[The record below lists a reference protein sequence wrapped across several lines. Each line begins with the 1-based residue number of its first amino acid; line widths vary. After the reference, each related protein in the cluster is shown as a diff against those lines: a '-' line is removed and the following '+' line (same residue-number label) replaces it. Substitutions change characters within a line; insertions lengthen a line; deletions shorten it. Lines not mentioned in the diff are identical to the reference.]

1 MSAQRQASS
10 SYIQPTTFEIMRSA
24 TELMQAE
31 AQAILRI
38 SQQLP
43 LGFAE
48 AVQQLQACRGCV
60 VVTGIGKAGWVGQ
73 KISASLASTGTRSHF
88 LHPAEAIHGD
98 LGRIA
103 ADDWILALSNSGETD
118 ELTRILPHLK
128 RLSAGLVA
136 ITAGATSTLAQA
148 ADIVIAYG
156 KQPEAC
162 HLGLAPSTSTSVMLA
177 LGDALALVLSRLK
190 KFEPLDFARYHPGG
204 SLGRKLATVDE
215 IMRGIDKCRV
225 AREHELVRE
234 IYVRSSVTERRIG
247 VILVVDEHGKLSGLF
262 TDSDLARLLERR
274 RDGLLDRPINEVMTR
289 RPLTVT
295 SGASAQ
301 IAVDCLAAHN
311 ISELPVVN
319 SCGEPQGVI
328 DITDVIGM
336 LPTV

>member
-1 MSAQRQASS
+1 MTAQRAQS
-10 SYIQPTTFEIMRSA
+10 QELHPTTFEVLRAAS
-24 TELMQAE
+24 ELLNQE
-31 AQAILRI
+31 AQAIARTA
-38 SQQLP
+38 QHLP
-43 LGFAE
+43 LGFAD
-48 AVQQLQACRGCV
+48 AVLQLRQCQGCV

-103 ADDWILALSNSGETD
+103 PEDWIVALSNSGETE

-128 RLSAGLVA
+128 RLSAGIVA
-136 ITAGATSTLAQA
+136 ITAGEKSSLAQA
-148 ADIVIAYG
+148 ADIVIAFG
-156 KQPEAC
+156 KQIEAC

-177 LGDALALVLSRLK
+177 VGDALALVLSRLK
-190 KFEPLDFARYHPGG
+190 RFEPLDFARFHPGG
-204 SLGRKLATVDE
+204 ALGRKLATVDD

-225 AREHELVRE
+225 AQEHELVRE
-234 IYVRSSVTERRIG
+234 IYVRSSVSERRIG
-247 VILVVDEHGKLSGLF
+247 VILVVDSENKLAGLF

-274 RDGLLDRPINEVMTR
+274 RDTLLDRPIVEVMTR

-295 SGASAQ
+295 SGAGAQ
-301 IAVDCLAAHN
+301 MAVDCLAAHN

-319 SCGEPQGVI
+319 TIGEPIGVI

-336 LPTV
+336 LP